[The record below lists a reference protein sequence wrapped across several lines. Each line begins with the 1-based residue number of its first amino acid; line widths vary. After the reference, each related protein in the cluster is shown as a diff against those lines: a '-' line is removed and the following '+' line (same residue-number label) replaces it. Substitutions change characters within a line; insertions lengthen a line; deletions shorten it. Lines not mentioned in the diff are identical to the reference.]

1 MKHRLTPRAL
11 FHVRVVGRRGR
22 SLQVRPRLRP
32 RLPPLSRSHAVT
44 DKDLRAKFIS
54 PPPYVFLI
62 AQPRRAGRSP
72 ALTLDETRRST
83 TIRAAWMERVY
94 AARSHTS
101 ARSAFLCDF
110 YRSRSP
116 SRVLNTILNTISLA
130 SNFTPQET
138 RGPLAMMPVEA
149 MSAAAARCTY
159 RSKSS
164 REGVDRGA
172 WRVALLLGS
181 CLLVSSFGVAES
193 SCVANVEP
201 STYDLRV

>member
-1 MKHRLTPRAL
+1 
-11 FHVRVVGRRGR
+11 
-22 SLQVRPRLRP
+22 
-32 RLPPLSRSHAVT
+32 
-44 DKDLRAKFIS
+44 
-54 PPPYVFLI
+54 
-62 AQPRRAGRSP
+62 
-72 ALTLDETRRST
+72 
-83 TIRAAWMERVY
+83 MERVY

-159 RSKSS
+159 RTKSS

-172 WRVALLLGS
+172 WRVALLLAS

-201 STYDLRV
+201 STYDLRVGEVEVDRLHRQDVGLDLGGVIEQNQFGRSIALHGDTMVAIAALRINDDENS